1 MKLTLEQAATRLGKS
16 KRQVLYLIRN
26 GGLPAEKLAGSW
38 FIDSEHLPLEPEQQS
53 SADRKQRQ
61 FKAAVEEALAIA
73 PESEQKRYSVRD
85 LKAFQIAL
93 PLYQKACQALTADHP
108 ASQALK
114 RVLELLS
121 QGCHRFDRQEKAEVY
136 RAARDQASLAVC
148 ELVLAG
154 SESADQ
160 LIYALEQELM
170 AALAGLLRRMD
181 GRWRGGAR

>member
-26 GGLPAEKLAGSW
+26 GSLQAEKIAGHW
-38 FIDSEHLPLEPEQQS
+38 FIDSEHLPLEPEQQRS
-53 SADRKQRQ
+53 DERKQRQ
-61 FKAAVEEALAIA
+61 LRAAVEEALVIE
-73 PESEQKRYSVRD
+73 PEAEQKRYSVLD

-93 PLYQKACQALTADHP
+93 PLYQQACQALTEEHP
-108 ASQALK
+108 ASRGLK

-121 QGCHRFDRQEKAEVY
+121 QGCHRFDRQEKAETY

-148 ELVLAG
+148 ELVLTG
-154 SESADQ
+154 SEVATQ
-160 LIYALEQELM
+160 LRRSIEQDLM

-181 GRWRGGAR
+181 SQRRSSR